1 MIDYEKL
8 IQAHEKCLGTKYY
21 FDIALG
27 IDDGLIALFDS
38 ESNESFVCNP
48 DDLDDLIAKLQEL
61 TQPKAKYEVGQKVW
75 TYSHDEINYWVIQG
89 VRWDPETN
97 DFRVDLGKMNGG
109 VFGGQGS
116 FLSKDLYP
124 QKSELIQAQIDY
136 WRQMRIDEAVKESQL
151 QFEGEIKGFGDMHC
165 SKAMNPHVW
174 LEEDCQHECKWDG
187 VLVSKSPNM
196 GRCRICKQMCYVVI
210 DFDKW
215 HKGECDAVP
224 INECQHESTGDLHHL
239 ADGKLYHTCDKCD
252 EYFIKCE
259 HESNEIRYVNPY
271 YEASKDNY
279 IRYKCKKCGE
289 FYK

>member
-48 DDLDDLIAKLQEL
+48 DDLDDLITKLQEL
-61 TQPKAKYEVGQKVW
+61 TQPKAKYEENDRCWCYLHGSMYECTVQQIYWDKELRDYRVNLIREESIKGKISCSQ
-75 TYSHDEINYWVIQG
+75 SEI
-89 VRWDPETN
+89 
-97 DFRVDLGKMNGG
+97 
-109 VFGGQGS
+109 
-116 FLSKDLYP
+116 YP

-136 WRQMRIDEAVKESQL
+136 WRQMRVDEAVKESQL

-165 SKAMNPHVW
+165 SKAMNPNVW

-187 VLVSKSPNM
+187 VLVSRSPNM

-224 INECQHESTGDLHHL
+224 INECQHESTGDPHHL

-259 HESNEIRYVNPY
+259 HESNGLSYMSNPPQ
-271 YEASKDNY
+271 N
-279 IRYKCKKCGE
+279 KCLKCGE

>member
-38 ESNESFVCNP
+38 QSNESFVCNP
-48 DDLDDLIAKLQEL
+48 DDLNDLITKLQEL
-61 TQPKAKYEVGQKVW
+61 TQPKARYQV
-75 TYSHDEINYWVIQG
+75 HDEIWMIY
-89 VRWDPETN
+89 TN
-97 DFRVDLGKMNGG
+97 EPRCFT
-109 VFGGQGS
+109 VFESIHYEGEWSYTLHGDNFKWRNES
-116 FLSKDLYP
+116 ELYP
-124 QKSELIQAQIDY
+124 TKSALIESQIDY
-136 WRQMRIDEAVKESQL
+136 WRQMRVDEAVKESQL

-165 SKAMNPHVW
+165 SKAMNPNVW

-187 VLVSKSPNM
+187 VLVSRSPNM
-196 GRCRICKQMCYVVI
+196 GRCRICKQMCYVII

-224 INECQHESTGDLHHL
+224 INECQHESTGDFHHL

-259 HESNEIRYVNPY
+259 HESNGLSYMSNPPQ
-271 YEASKDNY
+271 SKCL
-279 IRYKCKKCGE
+279 KCEE